1 MLRTILLSI
10 LTALVSAA
18 FCLISARLREPR
30 RKEHSEF
37 RFSTSS
43 RTFMWI
49 FTSAALVGLTAVMS
63 GDSCFPVTVSSLLF
77 AGGAAGLGFAG
88 CVWTDRFA
96 LKYFDDH
103 LTYGAFRTARLD
115 YKDIVS
121 FRLIRGGKGGPHLII
136 KTARR
141 TISISVDSLGEATE
155 VLKGKVGGGR

>member
-1 MLRTILLSI
+1 MLRTVLLSI
-10 LTALVSAA
+10 LTALVSGA
-18 FCLISARLREPR
+18 FCLVSARLREPR

-37 RFSTSS
+37 RYSMGS
-43 RTFMWI
+43 RRVVWI
-49 FTSAALVGLTAVMS
+49 ITSAGLVGLTAVMS

-121 FRLIRGGKGGPHLII
+121 FKLIRGGKGGPHLII

-141 TISISVDSLGEATE
+141 RISISVDSLGEATE
-155 VLKGKVGGGR
+155 VLKGKLGGGR

>member
-18 FCLISARLREPR
+18 FCLVSARLREPR

-37 RFSTSS
+37 RYSMGS
-43 RTFMWI
+43 RRVVWI
-49 FTSAALVGLTAVMS
+49 ITSAGLVGLTAVMS

-121 FRLIRGGKGGPHLII
+121 FRLIRGGKGGP
-136 KTARR
+136 T
-141 TISISVDSLGEATE
+141 
-155 VLKGKVGGGR
+155 

>member
-10 LTALVSAA
+10 LTAVVSAG

-43 RTFMWI
+43 RKVMWI
-49 FTSAALVGLTAVMS
+49 ITSAALVGLTAVMS
-63 GDSCFPVTVSSLLF
+63 SDRCFPVTASSLLF

-121 FRLIRGGKGGPHLII
+121 FRLIRGGKGAPHLII

-141 TISISVDSLGEATE
+141 RISISVDSLGEATE
-155 VLKGKVGGGR
+155 VLKGKVGDFR